1 MIESADVFIECL
13 RPGTMERLGL
23 GPEQLQQINRR
34 LIYGRY
40 SGYGQTGPYA
50 TKSGHDCNF
59 VALSGI
65 LSFLQDRK
73 GTPQY
78 PAYLLTI
85 SCGSLLFA
93 FGILAA
99 IIARERT
106 GLGQVLDH
114 STSDAMAYNAWY
126 LSRSQDYNF
135 IFHSDR
141 RAPYSS
147 GIYKTKDGRYMSLG
161 VYEEKYFAR
170 LFATLGIDADERE
183 KGNDAMALRIEEVFL
198 TKTRSEWIEIFKDVD
213 ACVVPVLSFEEAAE
227 NEHNKARNT
236 FSRRGKD
243 IIPNPTPR
251 LSETPADSSQLRP
264 KLSARKQLE
273 SIMREIDVGTEEM
286 EELIENGAIL
296 LN

>member
-1 MIESADVFIECL
+1 MIETADVFIECL

-23 GPEQLQQINRR
+23 GPEQLQRINPR
-34 LIYGRY
+34 LIYARY

-50 TKSGHDCNF
+50 NKSGHDCNF

-78 PAYLLTI
+78 PPYLLTI
-85 SCGSLLFA
+85 SCGSLLLA

-99 IIARERT
+99 IIAREKT

-114 STSDAMAYNAWY
+114 STSDAMAYTAWY
-126 LSRSQDYNF
+126 QSRAQDYSY
-135 IFHSDR
+135 IWAHQGRRVYGSD
-141 RAPYSS
+141 
-147 GIYKTKDGRYMSLG
+147 IYETKDGRYMSLG
-161 VYEEKYFAR
+161 VYEEKYFER
-170 LFATLGIDADERE
+170 LFTTLGIDAEERK
-183 KGNDAMALRIEEVFL
+183 KGNEAMALRMEEIFL
-198 TKTRSEWIEIFKDVD
+198 TKTQSEWIGIFKDVD
-213 ACVVPVLSFEEAAE
+213 ACVVPVLSFEEATE

-236 FSRRGKD
+236 FSRLGRD
-243 IIPNPTPR
+243 IITNPTPR

-264 KLSARKQLE
+264 KMSARIQLE
-273 SIMREIDVGTEEM
+273 SIMREIDVGTEEL
-286 EELIENGAIL
+286 EKLIEDGAIQ